1 MYTVNPAYDK
11 FNDLISFVREGDLRA
26 RGCAQGPDEVEHIFS
41 ENSLHIQTER
51 ERERDTHTRNGKSIV
66 IIKIKVEKLMRK
78 NRNEIGRSIKQF
90 R

>member
-1 MYTVNPAYDK
+1 MFRFRELFVFINAATTPSLKYTVNPAYDK

-51 ERERDTHTRNGKSIV
+51 EGYTLTRGTVKA
-66 IIKIKVEKLMRK
+66 
-78 NRNEIGRSIKQF
+78 
-90 R
+90 